1 MDLNLVFVKGFS
13 LAVALGFMVGLQRE
27 LSFHY
32 RDQATGFIGAR
43 SFTVIALLGY
53 LAAYL
58 DASLAGVFEAVAAL
72 FGLLL
77 IASYCLR
84 TYKGEKSGTT
94 TEFSAIAI
102 FLTGILAGR
111 GELAVAVFVAVA
123 LVVILEVRGWLG
135 WVKSRIWQEEVRAT
149 VLFLLLTFII
159 LPVLPNRA
167 IDPYGVFNPSTIWL
181 MVVLISGL
189 SFAGYIA
196 VRLLGPSRGL
206 LATGFFGGFV
216 SSTATTI
223 SFSKKA
229 KADPQLLPHLAS
241 GIALACTTMFF
252 RVIILTA
259 VIYPPLA
266 RMVAPAFFLG
276 ALVGYGYVARLQWR
290 TRSSRAKTDMAYKNP
305 LELKEALQFG
315 LLFGLVFGLTA
326 WLQNWLGDAGIYLSS
341 VAAGLTDVDAITL
354 SLSKMSES
362 GQLLA
367 EIAVIGVILASITN
381 SLVKLGISFAMGGM
395 ALGRKVSPAFVLPL
409 LTILLVYGISRLSS

>member
-1 MDLNLVFVKGFS
+1 MDLDLVFVKGFS
-13 LAVALGFMVGLQRE
+13 LALALGFMVGLQRE
-27 LSFHY
+27 LSYHY
-32 RDQATGFIGAR
+32 REKETGFIGAR

-58 DASLAGVFEAVAAL
+58 DTSTGWVFGVVAAL

-94 TEFSAIAI
+94 SEFSAIAI
-102 FLTGILAGR
+102 FLIGVLAAR
-111 GELAVAVFVAVA
+111 DELAVAVFVAVV
-123 LVVILEVRGWLG
+123 LVVILELRGWLG

-149 VLFLLLTFII
+149 IFFLLLIFIV
-159 LPVLPNRA
+159 LPLLPNRA
-167 IDPYGVFNPSTIWL
+167 VDPYGVFNPYTIWL

-223 SFSKKA
+223 SFAKKA
-229 KADPQLLPHLAS
+229 QTDPRLLPHLAS
-241 GIALACTTMFF
+241 GIALACATMFF
-252 RVIILTA
+252 RIIILTA
-259 VIYPPLA
+259 VIHPPLA
-266 RMVAPAFFLG
+266 RMIAPAFLLG
-276 ALVGYGYVARLQWR
+276 TLSGYGYVLLLEWR
-290 TRSSRAKTDMAYKNP
+290 TRTSSAKIEMAYKNP

-326 WLQNWLGDAGIYLSS
+326 WLQNWLGDAGVYLSS
-341 VAAGLTDVDAITL
+341 VAAGLTDVAAITL
-354 SLSKMSES
+354 SLSKMTES

-367 EIAVIGVILASITN
+367 DIAVIAVILASLAN
-381 SLVKLGISFAMGGM
+381 SMVKLGISFAMGGT

-409 LTILLVYGISRLSS
+409 LTILLVYGVSRLFF